1 MAIFCFWFLI
11 VWTSTTVTDIGL
23 VERLAADTESIWPAV
38 VVTALWIRARRLPA
52 VETASTAD

>member
-1 MAIFCFWFLI
+1 
-11 VWTSTTVTDIGL
+11 VTDIGL